1 MNPTRAYR
9 RNPPRNLATVSRR
22 TAPLTVA
29 AAAYGLLLAA
39 APVAAHASTLTPVI
53 NEFVFNHTST
63 DTMEF
68 VEVFGDPSTDL
79 SRYWVF
85 EIEGD
90 SSAPGAVDDGT
101 HQVGTTDVNGF
112 SLANFSNVWENGSVT
127 AMLVLDP
134 DPNSTVVG
142 YDIDQDDD
150 GSIDLNAFGA
160 NAVIVDDVAVFDDDS
175 GDLVYSSV
183 VLGPNF
189 DGLSS
194 FPPGGASR
202 IPNGQDT
209 DSADDWFRNNFN
221 KAGFPNVDPE
231 LRNPGEAF
239 NTPGAVNNVPE
250 PGSVTLLLIGGILLG
265 LSASRRVCRRA

>member
-1 MNPTRAYR
+1 MRPIRVSVTNPRKI
-9 RNPPRNLATVSRR
+9 PKVPRR
-22 TAPLTVA
+22 TAPLAVA
-29 AAAYGLLLAA
+29 VTACSLLLAA
-39 APVAAHASTLTPVI
+39 APAPGGTLTPVI
-53 NEFVFNHTST
+53 NEFVFNHTSF

-68 VEVFGDPSTDL
+68 VEVFGAPSTDL

-112 SLANFSNVWENGSVT
+112 SLANFDNVWENGSLT

-142 YDIDQDDD
+142 FDIDQDDD
-150 GSIDLNAFGA
+150 GTIDPGAFGA
-160 NAVIVDDVAVFDDDS
+160 NAIIVDDVAVFDGGGS
-175 GDLVYSSV
+175 DLVYSSV

-194 FPPGGASR
+194 FSPGGASR

-209 DSADDWFRNNFN
+209 DAVADWFRNNFN
-221 KAGFPNVDPE
+221 KAGFPGVDPG

-239 NTPGAVNNVPE
+239 NTPGALNNVPE
-250 PGSVTLLLIGGILLG
+250 PGSVTLLLIGGLLFG
-265 LSASRRVCRRA
+265 LSAARRSRRAA